1 MCARNHWSVVDDDD
15 DDGCG
20 NNDDDDDD
28 NGDGYGKVDLTI
40 LVSRIV
46 NEKWMQKKKVFL
58 SNYELP
64 FFFLTLFSLSLS
76 QTHIDPKRLLLLL
89 WAI

>member
-1 MCARNHWSVVDDDD
+1 MCVCVCNHWSVVVDDD

-64 FFFLTLFSLSLS
+64 FFS
-76 QTHIDPKRLLLLL
+76 
-89 WAI
+89 